1 VVEAYLMQ
9 KTDQYNAL
17 KWKYKVIEEP
27 GKTPDWD
34 LHTEEFMPTD
44 NVGIL
49 IQNADNTQEWIDVAL
64 DKISDYYL
72 FKADP
77 RAFI

>member
-1 VVEAYLMQ
+1 
-9 KTDQYNAL
+9 
-17 KWKYKVIEEP
+17 
-27 GKTPDWD
+27 
-34 LHTEEFMPTD
+34 MPTD

-49 IQNADNTQEWIDVAL
+49 VQNADDTQEWVDVAL

>member
-1 VVEAYLMQ
+1 MK
-9 KTDQYNAL
+9 KTDDYNAL
-17 KWKYKVIEEP
+17 KWKYKVTEKLGEN
-27 GKTPDWD
+27 PDWD

-44 NVGIL
+44 NVGL
-49 IQNADNTQEWIDVAL
+49 LVQDAKGKQWWEDVSL
-64 DKISDYYL
+64 DSISDYYL